1 MIDPNDLASQ
11 FALHLRSIGQWSKYE
26 RIYRITILVGE
37 RYQVDPAEL
46 KTAIVA
52 ELKKQ
57 WTAELDGAVIEIV
70 NATAGMQFE
79 HPQTGLQHTATGW
92 ELFLLDFD
100 GSEF

>member
-1 MIDPNDLASQ
+1 MIDPNDLAKQ
-11 FALHLRSIGQWSKYE
+11 FALHLRSIGQWSKYS

-37 RYQVDPAEL
+37 RYAVDPAAL
-46 KTAIVA
+46 KTAIAA
-52 ELKKQ
+52 ELTKE
-57 WTAELDGAVIEIV
+57 WTAELDGTVLEIV
-70 NATAGMQFE
+70 NAPAGMEFE

>member
-1 MIDPNDLASQ
+1 MIDPNDLAKQ

-37 RYQVDPAEL
+37 RYAVDPTELKAAIAAEL
-46 KTAIVA
+46 
-52 ELKKQ
+52 ERE
-57 WTAELDGAVIEIV
+57 WSAELDGAVIDIV
-70 NATAGMQFE
+70 HATAGMEFE

-100 GSEF
+100 GSEL